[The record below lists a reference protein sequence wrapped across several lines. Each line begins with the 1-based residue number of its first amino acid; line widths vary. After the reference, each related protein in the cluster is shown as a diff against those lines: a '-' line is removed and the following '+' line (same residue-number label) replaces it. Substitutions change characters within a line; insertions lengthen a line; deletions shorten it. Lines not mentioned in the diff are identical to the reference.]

1 MRLSGFALQVPAL
14 CCKFVC
20 PVLCSKASPG
30 GGASRRGLLTT
41 NHLLLAIISL
51 CVCVCVCVF
60 LCVCLHDKGLSLPN
74 LQSARVRCDCR
85 GETRGFALEPNF
97 VEEELCSPKALPE
110 SRLHPSCTRTCNIPD
125 LQLLHRLEVLTARCG
140 MRRSCQWRQSRRCMR
155 RPEGQGSLLI
165 LRAAPAFLL
174 SVVA

>member
-1 MRLSGFALQVPAL
+1 MRCKSPHYAASSFAQ
-14 CCKFVC
+14 CFVRRLHQEE
-20 PVLCSKASPG
+20 VLHVVAYSP
-30 GGASRRGLLTT
+30 LTT
-41 NHLLLAIISL
+41 CCWLLSH
-51 CVCVCVCVF
+51 CVFVCVCVF